1 MVHKLDLNEADHYQ
15 HSDDIR
21 RIMQIALARGVV
33 LSAHEAAGAWQ
44 ENSDNMCAG
53 WLCLPAN
60 DDSVWLELPAW
71 ARGLQ
76 GE

>member
-1 MVHKLDLNEADHYQ
+1 MAHKNNF
-15 HSDDIR
+15 DDCR
-21 RIMQIALARGVV
+21 YPWDVERIVKIAAANGVV
-33 LSAHEAAGAWQ
+33 LSPKEAEKAWE

-53 WLCLPAN
+53 WLCLPAS